1 MSMIKLMR
9 TLLKY
14 NTLKVETFFYIF
26 NETNFKNNYV
36 RISNWQVPEKGI
48 IPKNYF

>member
-1 MSMIKLMR
+1 MIKLMR

-26 NETNFKNNYV
+26 NETNLKNNYL
-36 RISNWQVPEKGI
+36 RISYCKDPV
-48 IPKNYF
+48 